1 MWQMAGLCSISARQA
16 TVQNWMLL
24 GVYFNRIFLNKM
36 QKVKSPLCLGCTE
49 KSEDLVH
56 FILHCGYFSTIREK
70 YLPQYITQHGKLS
83 KILKK
88 IFSNNL
94 FLLCLAFRHQKELI
108 PKPQPLHPKTLTVN
122 RVCDAMVVVLGC
134 HGCSYWIDSFNLE
147 CQTTRKFLV

>member
-1 MWQMAGLCSISARQA
+1 MAGLCSISTKQA

-24 GVYFNRIFLNKM
+24 DVHFTRIFLHNM
-36 QKVKSPLCLGCTE
+36 RKVKSPLCLGCNGTL
-49 KSEDLVH
+49 EDLVH

-122 RVCDAMVVVLGC
+122 SCEFVMQWLWSCDVMVVVIGWIVSIWNAKQLGN
-134 HGCSYWIDSFNLE
+134 F
-147 CQTTRKFLV
+147 